1 MDEKTE
7 ELRDIFLDTTGGD
20 TVTERQEEGHGSL
33 ASDSDA
39 SERVAELVARLRERY
54 EFASDLPDDDLV
66 RLVRLYFDGDTAD
79 AAIADDLGIS
89 ERAVFDARMDLHL
102 VRESDRDAPFD
113 LARLRSLYVDDVP
126 LDERA
131 AELDADEETVAHY
144 SAVVAADAR
153 STRANDRFRDEFAEL
168 LAESDLKQGH
178 TEDAREDGLRE
189 AAEDIETNVS
199 F

>member
-33 ASDSDA
+33 ADEPDA
-39 SERVAELVARLRERY
+39 AERVAELVARMRERY
-54 EFASDLPDDDLV
+54 EFDSGLPADDLV
-66 RLVRLYFDGDTAD
+66 RVVRLYFEDAAA
-79 AAIADDLGIS
+79 AAIADDL
-89 ERAVFDARMDLHL
+89 AVDEATVFAARMDLHL
-102 VRESDRDAPFD
+102 VRESDREAPFD
-113 LARLRSLYVDDVP
+113 LPRLRSMHVDGVP
-126 LDERA
+126 AAERA
-131 AELDADEETVAHY
+131 AELDADEETVARY
-144 SAVVAADAR
+144 SRVVAADLE
-153 STRANDRFRDEFAEL
+153 STRANDRFRDEFADL
-168 LAESDLKQGH
+168 LAEQDLRGGH

>member
-33 ASDSDA
+33 ASDPDV
-39 SERVAELVARLRERY
+39 EGRLAELVGRMRERY
-54 EFASDLPDDDLV
+54 EFASDLADEDLV
-66 RLVRLYFDGDTAD
+66 RLVRLYFDGAD
-79 AAIADDLGIS
+79 DDAIADALS
-89 ERAVFDARMDLHL
+89 VPPEAVFTARMDLHL
-102 VRESDRDAPFD
+102 VRESDREAPFD
-113 LARLRSLYVDDVP
+113 LSRLRSLYVDDVP

-131 AELDADEETVAHY
+131 AELDAEEETVARY
-144 SAVVAADAR
+144 SEVVAADAR

-168 LAESDLKQGH
+168 LAEQDLKGGH

>member
-33 ASDSDA
+33 ASDPDV
-39 SERVAELVARLRERY
+39 EGRLAELVGRMRERY
-54 EFASDLPDDDLV
+54 EFASDLADEDLV
-66 RLVRLYFDGDTAD
+66 RLVRLYFDGTDD
-79 AAIADDLGIS
+79 DAIADALGVPPD
-89 ERAVFDARMDLHL
+89 AVFTARMDLHL
-102 VRESDRDAPFD
+102 VRESDREAPFD
-113 LARLRSLYVDDVP
+113 LSRLRSLYVDDVP

-131 AELDADEETVAHY
+131 AELDAEEETVARY
-144 SAVVAADAR
+144 SEVVAADAR

-168 LAESDLKQGH
+168 LAEQDLKGGH

>member
-33 ASDSDA
+33 AAESDA
-39 SERVAELVARLRERY
+39 DERVAELVARMRERY
-54 EFASDLPDDDLV
+54 EFASDVPDDDLV
-66 RLVRLYFDGDTAD
+66 RLVRLYFDDAAD
-79 AAIADDLGIS
+79 ADIADELGVS
-89 ERAVFDARMDLHL
+89 AEAVFDARMDLHL

-113 LARLRSLYVDDVP
+113 LTRLRSLSVDDVP
-126 LDERA
+126 LADRA

-168 LAESDLKQGH
+168 LAESDLKKGH

>member
-1 MDEKTE
+1 MDEKTQ

-33 ASDSDA
+33 AAEQA
-39 SERVAELVARLRERY
+39 SEGRVADLVARMRERY
-54 EFASDLPDDDLV
+54 EFTSEGSDDELV
-66 RLVRLYFDGDTAD
+66 RLVRLYFDGNDD
-79 AAIADDLGIS
+79 AAIADDLGVS
-89 ERAVFDARMDLHL
+89 EGAVFDARMDLHL
-102 VRESDRDAPFD
+102 VRESDREAPFD
-113 LARLRSLYVDDVP
+113 FSRLRSLVVDDVP
-126 LDERA
+126 LAERA
-131 AELDADEETVAHY
+131 AALDADEEVVSHY
-144 SAVVAADAR
+144 SAAVAADAR

-168 LAESDLKQGH
+168 LAEQDLKGGH

>member
-7 ELRDIFLDTTGGD
+7 ELREIFLDTTGGD

-33 ASDSDA
+33 AGESDA
-39 SERVAELVARLRERY
+39 AERVSDLVARMRERY
-54 EFASDLPDDDLV
+54 EFDSGCSDDDLV
-66 RLVRLYFDGDTAD
+66 RVVRLYFEDLDD
-79 AAIADDLGIS
+79 AAIADDLGVS
-89 ERAVFDARMDLHL
+89 EDAVFDARMDLHL
-102 VRESDRDAPFD
+102 VRESDREAPFD
-113 LARLRSLYVDDVP
+113 LSRLRSLVVDDAP
-126 LDERA
+126 LAERA
-131 AELDADEETVAHY
+131 AALDADEELVAHY
-144 SAVVAADAR
+144 SEVAAADVR

-168 LAESDLKQGH
+168 LAEQDLRGGH

>member
-7 ELRDIFLDTTGGD
+7 ELRDIFLDATGGD

-33 ASDSDA
+33 ASGSDA
-39 SERVAELVARLRERY
+39 AEQVADLVARMRERY
-54 EFASDLPDDDLV
+54 EFDSGCSDDELV
-66 RLVRLYFDGDTAD
+66 RVVRLYFEGEDD
-79 AAIADDLGIS
+79 AAIADDLGTD
-89 ERAVFDARMDLHL
+89 EEAVFDARMDLHL
-102 VRESDRDAPFD
+102 VRDADREAPFD
-113 LARLRSLYVDDVP
+113 LARLRSMHVDGVAIDDRVA
-126 LDERA
+126 D
-131 AELDADEETVAHY
+131 LDADEATVEHY
-144 SAVVAADAR
+144 SRVVSADLE

-168 LAESDLKQGH
+168 LAEQDLRGGH